1 MGGTQ
6 RAAVSSVSACNVR
19 LSGVRNNRNTLHGTK
34 SVGLIL
40 SMLGSSRDKLRNNS
54 TSLPGAAI
62 RLSHFTLRLPG
73 SGCIAG
79 KAEEAGKGHECCCRK
94 EKGKSRQD
102 QSYKAAVAPGT
113 TTKPGPGH
121 SLNPLSRP
129 QSQQRLFSP
138 CRLKP
143 FRELNAGVYRRMRV

>member
-40 SMLGSSRDKLRNNS
+40 STLGSSRDKLRNNS

-79 KAEEAGKGHECCCRK
+79 KAGGSWKG
-94 EKGKSRQD
+94 
-102 QSYKAAVAPGT
+102 A
-113 TTKPGPGH
+113 
-121 SLNPLSRP
+121 
-129 QSQQRLFSP
+129 
-138 CRLKP
+138 
-143 FRELNAGVYRRMRV
+143 RVLLQEGEGEI